1 MQMKPTRDLASF
13 MKKLGLYNSNVLAI
27 VIFEKLGEIFRT
39 FQENTS
45 YSVVCG
51 IKALPQSTWLLLIH

>member
-1 MQMKPTRDLASF
+1 MKPTRDLASF

-27 VIFEKLGEIFRT
+27 VIFEKFGGILRT
-39 FQENTS
+39 FQENIS

-51 IKALPQSTWLLLIH
+51 IKALPQSA